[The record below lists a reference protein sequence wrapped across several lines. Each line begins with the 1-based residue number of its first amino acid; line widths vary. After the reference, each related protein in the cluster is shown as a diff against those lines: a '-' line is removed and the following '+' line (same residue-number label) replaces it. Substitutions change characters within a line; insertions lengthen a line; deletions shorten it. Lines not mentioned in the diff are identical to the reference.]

1 MRIETEMIN
10 NQDRINVGFVM
21 HVMQVAGAEVLVT
34 QIIEQLADKINPTVF
49 CLDGLGTLGEKLRD
63 QGIPVVV
70 LDRQPGLDF
79 KVAKKLANAAK
90 DREIHVLHAH
100 QYTPFFYSALSRI
113 LCGNR
118 SKILF
123 TEHGRHYPDIV
134 SRKRRF
140 ANRWVLQRYAEIS
153 TACCDFSTEALR
165 ANEGFEH
172 AFTLRNGVDLQ
183 SLSPKGDHANV
194 RALRKKLGLKPD
206 IPYAACIARFHP
218 VKDHQTLIRAWK
230 RVHELTPTA
239 RLLLIGDGECR
250 PDCEA
255 LAKELGLADSID
267 FWGVRHDIPEILRAI
282 DVFTLTSVSEAAS
295 LTLLEA
301 MASSCPA
308 VVTDVGG
315 NAEHVR
321 HEREG
326 YLAGRG
332 DHETLGCHL
341 ATLLTDKQQAIGMG
355 NLARERVER
364 HFNLEDVIEDYS
376 GYYTQLV
383 NA

>member
-1 MRIETEMIN
+1 M
-10 NQDRINVGFVM
+10 
-21 HVMQVAGAEVLVT
+21 A
-34 QIIEQLADKINPTVF
+34 
-49 CLDGLGTLGEKLRD
+49 
-63 QGIPVVV
+63 
-70 LDRQPGLDF
+70 
-79 KVAKKLANAAK
+79 
-90 DREIHVLHAH
+90 
-100 QYTPFFYSALSRI
+100 
-113 LCGNR
+113 
-118 SKILF
+118 
-123 TEHGRHYPDIV
+123 
-134 SRKRRF
+134 
-140 ANRWVLQRYAEIS
+140 
-153 TACCDFSTEALR
+153 
-165 ANEGFEH
+165 
-172 AFTLRNGVDLQ
+172 
-183 SLSPKGDHANV
+183 
-194 RALRKKLGLKPD
+194 
-206 IPYAACIARFHP
+206 
-218 VKDHQTLIRAWK
+218 
-230 RVHELTPTA
+230 PTA

-326 YLAGRG
+326 YLVGRG

-341 ATLLTDKQQAIGMG
+341 ATLLRDKQQAIGMG
-355 NLARERVER
+355 KLARERVER

>member
-1 MRIETEMIN
+1 
-10 NQDRINVGFVM
+10 M

-49 CLDGLGTLGEKLRD
+49 CLDALGTLGEKLRD

-100 QYTPFFYSALSRI
+100 QYSIFLLALSRI

-140 ANRWVLQRYAEIS
+140 ANRWVLQKYAEIS
-153 TACCDFSTEALR
+153 TACCDFSTEPLR
-165 ANEGFEH
+165 ANEV
-172 AFTLRNGVDLQ
+172 ALSVLFTLRNGVDLQ

-218 VKDHQTLIRAWK
+218 VKDHQTLIRA
-230 RVHELTPTA
+230 
-239 RLLLIGDGECR
+239 
-250 PDCEA
+250 
-255 LAKELGLADSID
+255 
-267 FWGVRHDIPEILRAI
+267 
-282 DVFTLTSVSEAAS
+282 
-295 LTLLEA
+295 
-301 MASSCPA
+301 
-308 VVTDVGG
+308 
-315 NAEHVR
+315 
-321 HEREG
+321 
-326 YLAGRG
+326 
-332 DHETLGCHL
+332 
-341 ATLLTDKQQAIGMG
+341 
-355 NLARERVER
+355 
-364 HFNLEDVIEDYS
+364 
-376 GYYTQLV
+376 
-383 NA
+383 